1 MASFRIGMRL
11 SGAVPAR
18 RCFELASMA
27 EAFGLSSIWFA
38 EPPMERGVAP
48 ALGACA
54 MATTRIELG
63 IGVWNPFMR
72 HPAQIA
78 MDVVSLDEMSGG
90 RLTLGLGAGLARP
103 IARPGIDNAQTR
115 AALSDGVAIVR
126 GLLGGERLT
135 YRGQAFSVEGAKL
148 DVAPLRA
155 SLPIL
160 LAADVPDALALSGDI
175 ADGLI
180 VDGLRPAGFAA
191 HAASIARPKRLVH
204 FAPCA
209 VGTDRTAAMAV
220 MKPVL
225 AALLRQHW
233 QDTQDDPALRA
244 ALVHHS
250 GIPAGDFSIAVAS
263 NEPDERFFEAFTVTG
278 DAADCRRRADAFRE
292 AGVTDL
298 AVTFVGP
305 NPIHDMAFLHR
316 AVG

>member
-1 MASFRIGMRL
+1 
-11 SGAVPAR
+11 
-18 RCFELASMA
+18 MA

-38 EPPMERGVAP
+38 EPAMERGVAP

-126 GLLGGERLT
+126 GLLGGAALT
-135 YRGQAFSVEGAKL
+135 YKGEAFSIEDTRLSFK
-148 DVAPLRA
+148 PLRA
-155 SLPIL
+155 DMPIL
-160 LAADVPDALALSGDI
+160 MAACGPDALTLAGEI

-180 VDGLRPAGFAA
+180 VDGLRPAAFTA
-191 HAASIARPKRLVH
+191 HAASVARPRRLVH

-209 VGTDRTAAMAV
+209 VGTDRAAAMAV
-220 MKPVL
+220 MKPIL

-233 QDTQDDPALRA
+233 QDTQ
-244 ALVHHS
+244 
-250 GIPAGDFSIAVAS
+250 VAS
-263 NEPDERFFEAFTVTG
+263 RPRRSQRYPGRRLRSRNHLQRPGRALFRGLYRDRR
-278 DAADCRRRADAFRE
+278 CRRLPPPRRLLSRCWRDRSCGHFRG
-292 AGVTDL
+292 ARPD
-298 AVTFVGP
+298 P
-305 NPIHDMAFLHR
+305 
-316 AVG
+316 